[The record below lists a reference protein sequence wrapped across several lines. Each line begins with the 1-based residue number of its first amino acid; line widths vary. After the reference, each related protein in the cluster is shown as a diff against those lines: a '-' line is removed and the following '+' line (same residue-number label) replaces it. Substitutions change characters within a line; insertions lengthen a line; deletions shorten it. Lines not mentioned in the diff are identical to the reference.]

1 MEKENSKIPA
11 PPLELADDMLDDVSG
26 GMPDD
31 GIYYTTPEEAAA
43 QKGRFQPGDK
53 VRILSGTG
61 LPSNIGTVQMQG
73 ASGISCTN
81 RRIVDHHLVSTE
93 ERGWIRVYYVSYA
106 VLLEN
111 GSSRMYGEYE
121 LAPL

>member
-1 MEKENSKIPA
+1 MEKENSKSPV
-11 PPLELADDMLDDVSG
+11 PPLELTDDMLDTVSG

-31 GIYYTTPEEAAA
+31 GVYYTTPEEAVA

-53 VRILSGTG
+53 VRILTGTG
-61 LPSNIGTVQMQG
+61 LPSNIGTIQMQG
-73 ASGISCTN
+73 ASGISCFN
-81 RRIVDHHLVSTE
+81 RRIVNHHLVSTDE
-93 ERGWIRVYYVSYA
+93 LCCIRVFYVSYA

-111 GSSRMYGEYE
+111 GSSRMYGECE